1 MTTNQSLRK
10 PMKFTFKQGL
20 KSLSAA
26 VAVILGGA
34 VAFLTTFFT
43 LIELFS
49 THTTYNEFG
58 ERTGVVDSKDLYHFL
73 IFPAAEAVSFALPL
87 IAAIGGVLMAICS
100 FNFITSK
107 KMVNVYYS
115 LGITRTKLFC
125 GKYFSGLLLI
135 FLAISVPMLVTFIGN
150 IIALGFSFTL
160 LKAVLFYSLALF
172 ITALIAFTITSAV
185 FAAVGTTFET
195 AIFSSI
201 ILFLPDI
208 FFYSIQQLMN
218 SYLYGNPYGNSFVY
232 ANTYSWNNDVES
244 LSESLNFLSPVFWSK
259 NELIKFAVGAKQK
272 ATEAVPQIAPNFL
285 NILLWF
291 AICAAIFGLAIL
303 LFNRRK
309 AEICGFIGMNRYLNS
324 AVSLLAAFASLC
336 VVVTLFD
343 NLLLGLAVGA
353 LVFTAVHLILEI
365 IVLRDGKKF
374 VRGLYKLP
382 IGLVASGLIVAMFYT
397 GLFGFSQKLPEIS
410 EIKSVAVSYAG
421 NVAEYG
427 IFADSYGYIASDFSY
442 YSYSDA
448 LTGEFTTENDIK
460 AVLDVHKS
468 IAETSESDR
477 DMENDVQ
484 FVYTLKNGKQF
495 MRCFNSVSYESYK
508 KLLYLEDCD
517 FFDEQLKKY
526 FKGEIREFNDYSE
539 SPEYLFAETQ
549 KNLRNTYT
557 AQIFSGNIDKV
568 FNVNF
573 NKNDKALLLEA
584 LYTDI
589 GNRSVDEK
597 YYPKES
603 PVAFIY
609 FPSDFVTEP
618 AEGKSTFD
626 EQTFSAQYADFMYQS
641 PWSTCFGTYI
651 TTDMVNTV
659 QVFKDL
665 GIYEQL
671 TLQPEFISAEVIISP
686 DAFDLILGTDT
697 YIKSHMSR
705 CFIGKY
711 SSHTSSAAQDWSY
724 YTDTLGT
731 LANNEVITDKTK
743 IQKLADCSYTVYQQD
758 EIEKGHFVSFKSAD
772 GGTYLRYIPDGKLP
786 DGI

>member
-10 PMKFTFKQGL
+10 PMKFTFRQGL

-34 VAFLTTFFT
+34 VTFLTTFFA
-43 LIELFS
+43 LVELFRP
-49 THTTYNEFG
+49 HITYNEFG
-58 ERTGVVDSKDLYHFL
+58 ERTGVVESKDLYHFL
-73 IFPAAEAVSFALPL
+73 IFPDAEAVGVALPL

-150 IIALGFSFTL
+150 IISLGFSFTL
-160 LKAVLFYSLALF
+160 VKAVLFYTLALLL
-172 ITALIAFTITSAV
+172 TALIAFTITSAV

-218 SYLYGNPYGNSFVY
+218 SFLYGNPYGNSFVY
-232 ANTYSWNNDVES
+232 ANTDSWNNKVES
-244 LSESLNFLSPVFWSK
+244 LPDALNFLSPVFWSK
-259 NELIKFAVGAKQK
+259 NELVKFALAEKEK
-272 ATEAVPQIAPNFL
+272 ATELIPQISPNFW

-291 AICAAIFGLAIL
+291 AICAAVFGLAVL

-336 VVVTLFD
+336 IIVTMLD
-343 NLLLGLAVGA
+343 ELLLGLVIGAV
-353 LVFTAVHLILEI
+353 VFTAVHLILEI

-382 IGLVASGLIVAMFYT
+382 IGLVVSGLIVAMFYT
-397 GLFGFSQKLPEIS
+397 GLFGFSQKLPEVS

-427 IFADSYGYIASDFSY
+427 IFADSYGYVASDFSY
-442 YSYSDA
+442 YSYSDS

-468 IAETSESDR
+468 IVGTPENDR
-477 DMENDVQ
+477 LMENDVQ
-484 FVYTLKNGKQF
+484 FVYTLRNGKQF

-526 FKGEIREFNDYSE
+526 FKGEIREFKDYSN

-557 AQIFSGNIDKV
+557 AQIYSGNIDKV

-589 GNRSVDEK
+589 INRSVDEK

-609 FPSDFVTEP
+609 FPNDYVTEP
-618 AEGKSTFD
+618 AEGKSTLD
-626 EQTFSAQYADFMYQS
+626 IQPFSAQYADFMYQS

-651 TTDMVNTV
+651 TTDMVNTI
-659 QVFKDL
+659 QLFKDL
-665 GIYEQL
+665 GIFEQL
-671 TLQPEFISAEVIISP
+671 TLQPEFISAEIVTAH
-686 DAFDLILGTDT
+686 DAFELIYGADT
-697 YIKSHMSR
+697 YIIPHMSR

-711 SSHTSSAAQDWSY
+711 SSDTPTAAQDWSY
-724 YTDTLGT
+724 YTDTLGS
-731 LANNEVITDKTK
+731 LANNGLITDKTK
-743 IQKLADCSYTVYQQD
+743 IQKLADCSFTVYQQD
-758 EIEKGHFVSFKSAD
+758 DTEKGHFVSFRTTD
-772 GGTYLRYIPDGKLP
+772 GGTYLRFIPDGKLP